1 MAGDTHGG
9 SGTALLVILGMAVA
23 TYAAR
28 AGGYWLMGRVPLSG
42 RLERAL
48 RHVPGAV
55 LVAIIAPTVVAGG
68 LAEKAAAL
76 ATALAALRTGNL
88 LVSLACGVGV
98 VLAVRAVLHA

>member
-42 RLERAL
+42 RLEQAL

-68 LAEKAAAL
+68 VAEKAAAV

-88 LVSLACGVGV
+88 LVSLVCGVGV
-98 VLAVRAVLHA
+98 VLAVRTLLHA